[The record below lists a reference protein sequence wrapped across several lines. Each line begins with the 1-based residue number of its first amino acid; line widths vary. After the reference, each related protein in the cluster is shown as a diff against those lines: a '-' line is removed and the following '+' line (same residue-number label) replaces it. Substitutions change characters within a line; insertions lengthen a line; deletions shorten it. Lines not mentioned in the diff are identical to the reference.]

1 MKLTWILSG
10 TLLCLISCSDPKPKT
25 EEVLKE
31 KMRQLE
37 WMSGHWVRS
46 NDQLG
51 KVTYEQWERVSD
63 LEYVGKGFTVN
74 IDESIFEP
82 DTVFNEH
89 LRIIVFNDTL
99 VYEVTGVNESPTLF
113 KFIEQTDTSFV
124 CVNPENEFPKQI
136 AYLHKK
142 RQMIAAISDGG
153 DQVLQFIFRR
163 E

>member
-1 MKLTWILSG
+1 MKLTR
-10 TLLCLISCSDPKPKT
+10 TLLTCLIIVISCSDPKPNK
-25 EEVLKE
+25 EAVLKQNMS
-31 KMRQLE
+31 KLE
-37 WMSGHWVRS
+37 WMSGHWVRA

-51 KVTYEQWERVSD
+51 KVTYEQWEKVSD

-89 LRIIVFNDTL
+89 LRIIAVNDTL
-99 VYEVTGVNESPTLF
+99 VYEVTGVNEAPTLF
-113 KFIEQTDTSFV
+113 KFIEQTDTSFI

-153 DQVLQFIFRR
+153 DQVVQFIFRR